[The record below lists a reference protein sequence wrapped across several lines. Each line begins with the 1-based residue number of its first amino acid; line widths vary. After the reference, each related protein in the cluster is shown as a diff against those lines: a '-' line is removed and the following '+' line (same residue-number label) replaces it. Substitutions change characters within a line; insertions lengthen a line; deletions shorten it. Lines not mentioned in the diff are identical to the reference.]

1 MQYKSDL
8 SLSNKTFSYNQPD
21 ISNNSEEI
29 HREQWFPAA
38 EKEAEEIAV
47 HEAAQTQWAEEP
59 VWVTTV
65 LWTHNH
71 PHGLADALLVV
82 QYGSDYP
89 FPIHIQWQSH
99 HAKSGSSLHG
109 SKAYLDGSTVK
120 LTSPRAAFK
129 LALPRAETAGE
140 LFLLPACH
148 RMTVLNCNNDLLIIW
163 SQFYSVDFCL
173 VETRWQL
180 ARAVVQRAWSQDEM
194 VLCAG

>member
-59 VWVTTV
+59 VWVPTV

-99 HAKSGSSLHG
+99 HAKFAWIQGIPGWIHSQINFPESCLQAGPSSGRNHWRII
-109 SKAYLDGSTVK
+109 
-120 LTSPRAAFK
+120 LTSCMSSYDCS
-129 LALPRAETAGE
+129 E
-140 LFLLPACH
+140 L
-148 RMTVLNCNNDLLIIW
+148 
-163 SQFYSVDFCL
+163 
-173 VETRWQL
+173 
-180 ARAVVQRAWSQDEM
+180 
-194 VLCAG
+194 